1 MGEMR
6 KVSIACT
13 DGVQVRFVVAGE
25 GEARDVISAI
35 DRRATDGHY
44 VFTVVEDVFG
54 NPVALD
60 ASHVVAVC
68 VTALSDSEERDVMD
82 TFREHESGFPE

>member
-13 DGVQVRFVVAGE
+13 DRVQVGFVVAGE
-25 GEARDVISAI
+25 EAARDVISAI
-35 DRRATDGHY
+35 DGRVSDGHY

-60 ASHVVAVC
+60 ARRVVAVC

-82 TFREHESGFPE
+82 AFRERESGSPE